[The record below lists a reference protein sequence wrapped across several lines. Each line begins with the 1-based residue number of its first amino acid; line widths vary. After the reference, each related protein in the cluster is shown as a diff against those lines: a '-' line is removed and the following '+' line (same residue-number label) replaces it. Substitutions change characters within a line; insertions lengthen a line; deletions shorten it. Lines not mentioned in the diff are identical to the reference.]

1 MTYRKLKKEEI
12 TVNLEESKNGEVL
25 ISVGMYKEDNS
36 RHHFL
41 IRLSNF
47 PETCESIENFDF
59 TIDGNKRKWAQPQIS
74 KQARPRAKEFTL
86 QEKGQ
91 RKSQRKM
98 SYRKL
103 NTERIIVN
111 LEESKY
117 GGLLLAIG
125 MYEKENWRHSVLIRL
140 INFPDNCA
148 SIINYESFVINA
160 G

>member
-1 MTYRKLKKEEI
+1 
-12 TVNLEESKNGEVL
+12 
-25 ISVGMYKEDNS
+25 
-36 RHHFL
+36 
-41 IRLSNF
+41 
-47 PETCESIENFDF
+47 
-59 TIDGNKRKWAQPQIS
+59 
-74 KQARPRAKEFTL
+74 L